1 MNLLFFILGGFIIFL
16 VILLLFPSGSK
27 SDIQD
32 RLSALDDGTAE
43 GPTSIEAT
51 SELRKPF
58 SERVIRPFLSRL
70 AGKKDPKDIK
80 KAQKSTLKKQ
90 LAQAGYPGGLTV
102 GEFVVIQ
109 NLFRVITPAAFAA
122 FSLVINPGMLF
133 LSVVIGLMLGILSP
147 RFYLQRKI
155 ANRLHGIQR
164 QLPDVLDLLTVAV
177 EAGLGFDAACDKV
190 VEKMRGPIP
199 DEFSLTLRHMRM
211 GQARRDAFKAMGD
224 RIDHPDLNAFVS
236 AIIQA
241 DQLGV
246 SIGQVLRIQSE
257 QLRDKRRQRA
267 EEEAAKAPVKM
278 MIPLVFF
285 IFPNVGIVIGC
296 PAIFQIITELNKTNM
311 LN

>member
-133 LSVVIGLMLGILSP
+133 LSVVFSS
-147 RFYLQRKI
+147 
-155 ANRLHGIQR
+155 
-164 QLPDVLDLLTVAV
+164 DL
-177 EAGLGFDAACDKV
+177 
-190 VEKMRGPIP
+190 
-199 DEFSLTLRHMRM
+199 
-211 GQARRDAFKAMGD
+211 
-224 RIDHPDLNAFVS
+224 
-236 AIIQA
+236 
-241 DQLGV
+241 
-246 SIGQVLRIQSE
+246 
-257 QLRDKRRQRA
+257 
-267 EEEAAKAPVKM
+267 
-278 MIPLVFF
+278 
-285 IFPNVGIVIGC
+285 
-296 PAIFQIITELNKTNM
+296 
-311 LN
+311 